1 MCSLFFDLQANQD
14 HVSCLNHVTN
24 LNLLSLGFQGNG
36 MDSCVKK
43 GLQHPQPAGTS
54 KWCEDMI
61 VIIIALL
68 NLY

>member
-43 GLQHPQPAGTS
+43 GLQHPQPVGTS